1 MRDRAPGL
9 GLRPGLIAAAAV
21 LLLSTISGLH
31 AQSDP
36 AEVRALWILRATLSS
51 PTSIATM
58 VDAARDGGFNTLL
71 VQVPAPGE
79 ASSSGPALGLQS
91 SFDPLSEVIARAHE
105 TGLRVHASVDI
116 TRVSS
121 AVELP
126 PSRDPVIYRHPEWL
140 MVPRALAPDLVKVD
154 SKSPE
159 FLGRLTRYARSQ
171 PAGADAVY
179 LSPASPGAIEYTA
192 GAVRELLSRYP
203 LDGIH
208 FDDARY
214 PGSDFDYGRDAL
226 SAFRRSVVDGLSSA
240 DQTKYDRQLAVE
252 PLIYTEAFPDHW
264 RAFRAG
270 QLTTLVARLRDT
282 VSAVRPGVVVSATVL
297 PDPEQALAS
306 RFQDWRAWL
315 GRGLIDV
322 VAPMLSTVVPS
333 AFAADVASVRGAAG
347 GHPTWAAI
355 GATGLSETEIVASVK
370 AARRLGAG
378 GVILFSYDGLTG
390 PSRGTEYLA
399 QVGRAAFT
407 Q

>member
-1 MRDRAPGL
+1 M
-9 GLRPGLIAAAAV
+9 I
-21 LLLSTISGLH
+21 
-31 AQSDP
+31 
-36 AEVRALWILRATLSS
+36 E
-51 PTSIATM
+51 
-58 VDAARDGGFNTLL
+58 
-71 VQVPAPGE
+71 
-79 ASSSGPALGLQS
+79 
-91 SFDPLSEVIARAHE
+91 RAHE
-105 TGLRVHASVDI
+105 TGLRVHAWVDI

-126 PSRDPVIYRHPEWL
+126 LSRDHVIYRHPEWL
-140 MVPRALAPDLVKVD
+140 MVPRALAPDLIKVD

-179 LSPASPGAIEYTA
+179 LSPATPGAIEYTA

-282 VSAVRPGVVVSATVL
+282 VSTVRPGVVVSATVL

-315 GRGLIDV
+315 GRRSDRCGRPDAVDGRAVRVRRGRGVGARGGRRSSDV
-322 VAPMLSTVVPS
+322 G
-333 AFAADVASVRGAAG
+333 R
-347 GHPTWAAI
+347 H
-355 GATGLSETEIVASVK
+355 
-370 AARRLGAG
+370 RRLGTFGKPRSSPASRRPGASGPAASSFSLTTDSRVQAAAPSTSRKWGVPRSHNKVDAARTLLLRAIARPGFPRG
-378 GVILFSYDGLTG
+378 G
-390 PSRGTEYLA
+390 R
-399 QVGRAAFT
+399 RNR
-407 Q
+407 